1 MSYAGQVEVGSGVT
15 SPVASTLYGICNTAA
30 ATAAK
35 VVTLSDYDELIT
47 GTTVHVKFTYS
58 NTAASPT
65 MQVGST
71 AAKPIYQY
79 ATTTPGTTEA
89 TSWKA
94 NSVVSFTYDGTAWRM
109 NDYGAN
115 AAMIT
120 LLEGEVSSEASARAT
135 AVTNLS
141 SQIAAQYS
149 TTATYKLY
157 DLCIQNNSLYR
168 CTTPITTPEAWTPAH
183 WAAAKVSTEV
193 GKKLKFENISAG
205 GSPTATASVSGT
217 GITAATVDAATFAT
231 QIPTS
236 GTYVFSYNG
245 ASWVYGGSTVTLS
258 TYGIEVTGTAVNGDT
273 ITVSLTVPTIQFVPD
288 PDATYTD
295 FPYRATVPLT
305 GVTATMIPTV
315 VYDAPEAI
323 SGTYAPIAKSF
334 DGGVYLWA
342 AEAIATA
349 INIPT
354 IFCWE

>member
-1 MSYAGQVEVGSGVT
+1 MGYAGQIETSGGAI
-15 SPVASTLYGICNTAA
+15 SPIGSTLYGVCSTAA

-35 VVTLSDYDELIT
+35 VVTLADYDELIT
-47 GTTVHVKFTYS
+47 GTTVHVKFLNG
-58 NTAASPT
+58 NTAESITLEVGGTAAKPVYQYGT
-65 MQVGST
+65 TAPGST
-71 AAKPIYQY
+71 AA
-79 ATTTPGTTEA
+79 
-89 TSWKA
+89 TSWAA
-94 NSVVSFTYDGTAWRM
+94 NSMISFTYDGTAWRM
-109 NDYGAN
+109 NDAGAN

-135 AVTNLS
+135 AVTSLAT
-141 SQIAAQYS
+141 QIAAQYS
-149 TTATYKLY
+149 TASTYKLY

-168 CTTPITTPEAWTPAH
+168 CTTAITTPEAWTPAH
-183 WAAAKVSTEV
+183 WTAAKVSTEV

-217 GITAATVDAATFAT
+217 GITAATVNAATFAT

-258 TYGIEVTGTAVNGDT
+258 TYGIEVTGTAANGDT
-273 ITVSLTVPTIQFVPD
+273 VTVSLTVPTIQFVPD